1 MTMSI
6 KIKEYMNNMPETLN
20 TKKEI
25 DEYFKNAMK
34 KILEKNKDQED
45 KPKKELNG

>member
-1 MTMSI
+1 MATMAI
-6 KIKEYMNNMPETLN
+6 LIKEVMANMPDTLD

-34 KILEKNKDQED
+34 DIVKA
-45 KPKKELNG
+45 KKEQ